1 MDKSKKGQFFQ
12 GLIIP
17 EDDDDYTVDHLKARL
32 DTLSFN
38 KGQVISVINHM
49 KEMQRKYPKLDYSQE
64 IDSEQRRL
72 KGLKVHIKFVVQQI
86 AEEEAK
92 IKK

>member
-1 MDKSKKGQFFQ
+1 MVKSKFGQFHQ
-12 GLIIP
+12 GLKIP
-17 EDDDDYTVDHLKARL
+17 ADDDDYTIDNLKARL

-38 KGQVISVINHM
+38 KGIVISNINHM

-64 IDSEQRRL
+64 IKSEQLRI
-72 KGLKVHIKFVVQQI
+72 KGLEAHIKFVVQQI